1 MADEATPTVLEDPR
15 YRALLAVS
23 TAIASQP
30 NLQAVLHSISVLL
43 AKIVPFESI
52 ALLLLDEERGVVRL
66 HALETEIHHAGI
78 EIGTELSFAG
88 TAVGQAFEEQ
98 RPVFVEDVQAE
109 MAKAPGLRARWK
121 VDSICS
127 SYVFPITTS
136 RRKLGALV
144 FGTSHKEVFSP
155 ADIDLM
161 SSVASHVSVALDSA
175 LAVESANEYQR
186 ELARERDR
194 LKLLLE
200 INNHIVS
207 RLEMNDLFR
216 AASASIR
223 KFFGSDFT
231 GFWLFDENSKR
242 FRCAALDFPGGR
254 GLLEDIPAPELT
266 QADVDRMR
274 SRTPVMETLEDVERK
289 IPPAVAASLRAESIA
304 SLAHISLVSVRGL
317 IGLISLGSRRVNA
330 FSQQDLDLLM
340 QVATQISLALDNALV
355 YGRLSASR
363 NRLEDE
369 RVYLESEIRS
379 EYGFEDIVGK
389 SAALR
394 KVLDQ
399 VTIVAPTDST
409 VLLRGETG
417 TGKELIAR
425 AIHQLSS
432 RRQRTFVKL
441 NCAAIP
447 SGLVESE
454 LFGHE
459 KGAFTGALAQKR
471 GRFELAHEGSLFLD
485 EIGDI
490 SAELQPK
497 LLRTIQ
503 EHEFERLGSNR
514 TIHVDVR
521 LIAATHRDLAAMIR
535 DGEFREDLFYRL
547 NVFPIEIPPLRQ
559 RRDDI
564 PLLVHYFVTRLAR
577 RMRKQITVVPKQA
590 MDVLVNW
597 DWPGNIRELEN
608 FIERAVILTQGD
620 TLNVP
625 LRELRTA
632 KGATVASLSSFEDAE
647 KGAIVAA
654 LRAAKGRIAGKG
666 GAAESLGLR
675 RTTLQNK
682 MRRLNITRT
691 DYSEAEDF
699 PERTAILE
707 RGKSLDVA
715 GAEVS
720 KATFDSLME
729 QPAPAGR
736 EEIARIVR
744 ETIGELLNQQASG
757 STAPEQDERQRQEII
772 RVLSETKGRVGGAD
786 GAAARIRINRTT
798 LLSRMKKLGINP
810 KQFS

>member
-1 MADEATPTVLEDPR
+1 LE
-15 YRALLAVS
+15 S
-23 TAIASQP
+23 
-30 NLQAVLHSISVLL
+30 
-43 AKIVPFESI
+43 
-52 ALLLLDEERGVVRL
+52 
-66 HALETEIHHAGI
+66 EIHHAGI

-88 TAVGQAFEEQ
+88 TAVGQAVEEQ
-98 RPVFVEDVQAE
+98 KPVFVEDVQLE
-109 MAKAPGLRARWK
+109 MEKVPELRARWK
-121 VDSICS
+121 VDSIHS
-127 SYVFPITTS
+127 SYIFPVSTS

-144 FGTSHKEVFSP
+144 FGTSNKSVFSA
-155 ADIDLM
+155 ADIELM

-175 LAVESANEYQR
+175 LAVESAKEYQR

-200 INNHIVS
+200 INNHIIS
-207 RLEMNDLFR
+207 LLEMNDLFR
-216 AASASIR
+216 VASASIR

-254 GLLEDIPAPELT
+254 GLLGDIATPELS
-266 QADVDRMR
+266 QAEVDRMH
-274 SRTPVMETLEDVERK
+274 SRAAVMESLEDVERK
-289 IPPAVAASLRAESIA
+289 LPPAVIASLRAESIV
-304 SLAHISLVSVRGL
+304 SLAHISLVSARGL
-317 IGLISLGSRRVNA
+317 IGVISLGSRRAYA
-330 FSQQDLDLLM
+330 FSQQDMDLLM

-389 SAALR
+389 SPALR

-425 AIHQLSS
+425 AIHHLSS
-432 RRQRTFVKL
+432 RRHHTFVRL

-459 KGAFTGALAQKR
+459 KGAFTGALAQRR
-471 GRFELAHEGSLFLD
+471 GRFELAHEGSLLLD

-490 SAELQPK
+490 SMDLQPK
-497 LLRTIQ
+497 LLRAIQ

-521 LIAATHRDLAAMIR
+521 LITATHRDLAEMIR
-535 DGEFREDLFYRL
+535 EGRFREDLFYRL
-547 NVFPIEIPPLRQ
+547 NVFPIEIPPLRE
-559 RRDDI
+559 RREDI
-564 PLLVHYFVTRLAR
+564 PLLVHYFVSRLSH
-577 RMRKQITVVPKQA
+577 RMQKQITVVPKQA
-590 MDVLVNW
+590 MDALANW

-620 TLNVP
+620 TLNAP
-625 LRELRTA
+625 LRELN
-632 KGATVASLSSFEDAE
+632 TVKEPRVVSLSSFEDAE
-647 KGAIVAA
+647 KGAIIAA
-654 LRAAKGRIAGKG
+654 LRTAKGRISGKG
-666 GAAESLGLR
+666 GAADHLGLK
-675 RTTLQNK
+675 RTSLQNK

-691 DYSEAEDF
+691 DYSEQENFVKRAV
-699 PERTAILE
+699 ILK
-707 RGKSLDVA
+707 RGKSLDVQHA
-715 GAEVS
+715 KFS
-720 KATFDSLME
+720 KATPDV
-729 QPAPAGR
+729 PADRSAPGR
-736 EEIARIVR
+736 EEIVRIVR
-744 ETIGELLNQQASG
+744 ETIGELLNKKTSRSA
-757 STAPEQDERQRQEII
+757 TPEQDEKQRQTIMS
-772 RVLSETKGRVGGAD
+772 VLSETKGRVGGAN
-786 GAAARIRINRTT
+786 GAAARVGINRTT
-798 LLSRMKKLGINP
+798 LLSRMKTLGINP